1 MYFSIFSEE
10 PGVNAFFSTR
20 LKGVSPAPWESLNFG
35 GNTGDTTERAR
46 QNRTLLLDAAELSGA
61 VIVRAQQVHGDHVAC
76 VTEEMAAPYR
86 EAAANFGLASKD
98 RRRPDGSNE
107 LILPD
112 TDALVTNCENVLLT
126 TIHADCLPVYLL
138 DRKHRAAGL
147 AHAGWRGTC
156 AGIGPKTVRT
166 MAERFGAVPE
176 EMTAF
181 VGPGICRECFEVGTE
196 VYEAFAERWDF
207 IDEFASRSKHGKYL
221 LDLAGINRRQL
232 EELGVGRIKV
242 SEHCTFCEP
251 ELFYS
256 HRRDQGKTGRMG
268 AGICLIS

>member
-1 MYFSIFSEE
+1 MMYFSIFSEE

-20 LKGVSPAPWESLNFG
+20 QKGVSPEPWASLNFG
-35 GNTGDTTERAR
+35 GNTGDTPERAR
-46 QNRTLLLDAAELSGA
+46 QNRTLLLDAAELAGA
-61 VIVRAQQVHGDHVAC
+61 VVVRAQQVHGDHVAC
-76 VTEEMAAPYR
+76 VTEEMVEPYR
-86 EAAANFGLASKD
+86 EAAGKFGAAPKGH
-98 RRRPDGSNE
+98 REMDGSNE
-107 LILPD
+107 LLLPD

-138 DRKHRAAGL
+138 DRKHRVAGL
-147 AHAGWRGTC
+147 AHAGWKGTC
-156 AGIGPKTVRT
+156 AGIGPKTVSV

-181 VGPGICRECFEVGTE
+181 VGPGIGKECFEVGAE
-196 VYEAFAERWDF
+196 VYEAFAGRWSF
-207 IDEFASRSKHGKYL
+207 IDEYAQRMDHGKYL

-232 EELGVGRIKV
+232 EEAGVGKIKV

-256 HRRDQGKTGRMG
+256 HRRDHGKTGRMG
-268 AGICLIS
+268 AGICLI